1 MVVVDFRLLDA
12 DEEGDQSV
20 RGKEEV
26 EGEPAPA
33 QSGPLQQSGTDE
45 QHLKRIGHSNKA
57 AKMDSTVG
65 IPKEF

>member
-12 DEEGDQSV
+12 DEEGDQPV

-33 QSGPLQQSGTDE
+33 QPGPLQQSGTDE
-45 QHLKRIGHSNKA
+45 QHLKCN
-57 AKMDSTVG
+57 V
-65 IPKEF
+65 FC

>member
-1 MVVVDFRLLDA
+1 MHLMVIVDFRLLDA

-20 RGKEEV
+20 RGKEKV

-45 QHLKRIGHSNKA
+45 QHLKCNMFCSQK
-57 AKMDSTVG
+57 S
-65 IPKEF
+65 

>member
-12 DEEGDQSV
+12 DEEGDQSL

-33 QSGPLQQSGTDE
+33 QSGPLQQSRTDE
-45 QHLKRIGHSNKA
+45 QHLKCN
-57 AKMDSTVG
+57 M
-65 IPKEF
+65 FC